1 MARFTAR
8 SGEIYFEHSG
18 SRADPRVLFIQG
30 LGCQVVHWPDSL
42 IAGVVDAGLCAVTF
56 DNRDSGLSHGSDVP
70 PPSLMSLLAARDD
83 PGDLA
88 PAYSLS
94 DMARDAVELLD
105 HIGQG
110 GAHVIGVS
118 MGGMI
123 GQRMAIEHPDRVYS
137 LTSIMSST
145 GNPELPPPSEE
156 AVGAL
161 LASSGVEDAEAA
173 IPLIIQAWQVFAG
186 PHFDS
191 EKVGGARFAGLAI
204 ERAYRPDGTLRQL
217 AAILADGDRRTD
229 LQELDVPTLV
239 IHGDA
244 DPLIPPEAGRDTA
257 AAIPRATYLEI
268 EKLGHDLPEPV
279 IGEVVAAITAHIQ
292 DVEVTR

>member
-1 MARFTAR
+1 MARFRAKD
-8 SGEIYFEHSG
+8 GEIYFQHSG

-30 LGCQVVHWPDSL
+30 LGCQVVHWPESL
-42 IAGVVDAGLCAVTF
+42 IEGVVDAGLCAVTF
-56 DNRDSGLSHGSDVP
+56 DNRDAGLSHGCDAAP
-70 PPSLMSLLAARDD
+70 PALTSLLAAQEN
-83 PGDLA
+83 PEA
-88 PAYSLS
+88 VVPAYSLS
-94 DMARDAVELLD
+94 DMARDAVDLLD

-123 GQRMAIEHPDRVYS
+123 GQRMAIDYPDRVYS

-145 GNPELPPPSEE
+145 GNPGLPPPSEE
-156 AVGAL
+156 AVGVL
-161 LASSGVEDAEAA
+161 LASSGVVDAEAA
-173 IPLIIQAWQVFAG
+173 IPLSIQAWQVFSG

-191 EKVGGARFAGLAI
+191 EEVGGARFAGRAI
-204 ERAYRPDGTLRQL
+204 ERAYRPAGTLRQI
-217 AAILADGDRRTD
+217 AAILADGDRRAD
-229 LQELDVPTLV
+229 LKGLDVPTLV

-244 DPLIPPEAGRDTA
+244 DPLVPPEAGRDTA
-257 AAIPRATYLEI
+257 AVIRGATYLEI

-279 IGEVVAAITAHIQ
+279 IGEIVSAITAHIH

>member
-1 MARFTAR
+1 MARFRATD
-8 SGEIYFEHSG
+8 GEIYFEHSG

-30 LGCQVVHWPDSL
+30 LGCQVVHWPESL
-42 IAGVVDAGLCAVTF
+42 IGGVVDAGLCAVTF
-56 DNRDSGLSHGSDVP
+56 DNRDAGLSHGSDVA
-70 PPSLMSLLAARDD
+70 PPSLTSLLAAQES
-83 PGDLA
+83 PEA
-88 PAYSLS
+88 VTPAYSLS
-94 DMARDAVELLD
+94 DMARDAVDLLD

-123 GQRMAIEHPDRVYS
+123 GQRMALEYPDRVYS

-145 GNPELPPPSEE
+145 GNPGLPPPTEE

-173 IPLIIQAWQVFAG
+173 IPLSIQAWQVFTG

-191 EKVGGARFAGLAI
+191 EKVGGARFARRAI

-217 AAILADGDRRTD
+217 AAILSDGDRRAD
-229 LQELDVPTLV
+229 LERLDVPTLV

-244 DPLIPPEAGRDTA
+244 DPLVPPEAGRETA
-257 AAIPRATYLEI
+257 AAVPGATYLEI
-268 EKLGHDLPEPV
+268 EKLGHDLSEPV
-279 IGEVVAAITAHIQ
+279 IGDMVSAITAHIH